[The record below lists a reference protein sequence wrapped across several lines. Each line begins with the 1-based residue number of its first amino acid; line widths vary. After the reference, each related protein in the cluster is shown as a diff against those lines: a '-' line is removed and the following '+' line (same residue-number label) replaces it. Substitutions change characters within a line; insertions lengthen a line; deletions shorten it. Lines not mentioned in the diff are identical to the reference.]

1 MWKKKDI
8 YDKAIFGLFVFYILA
23 MTWIILFK
31 SVMPSEFYSIVGSRK
46 INLIPFVDII
56 VGKPYSMFEIIGN
69 AIIFIPFGI
78 FTSMILKDT
87 SISSRIMLGAALSV
101 TYELIQFVL
110 AIGVTDITD
119 VILNTLGAAIGIA
132 ALSVMR
138 ALIKSEFDLR
148 KTVVICST
156 AACIPSAML
165 VPVLSVMWLR

>member
-78 FTSMILKDT
+78 FTEYGTQGHKYQLKNNAWCCT
-87 SISSRIMLGAALSV
+87 
-101 TYELIQFVL
+101 EF
-110 AIGVTDITD
+110 
-119 VILNTLGAAIGIA
+119 GI
-132 ALSVMR
+132 
-138 ALIKSEFDLR
+138 
-148 KTVVICST
+148 
-156 AACIPSAML
+156 
-165 VPVLSVMWLR
+165 